1 MLSLKIKLKKKKIK
15 KKNEYLIPWEVS
27 ILFNLKKKLI
37 RKLEVKIISVK
48 VKKKVWSKTKKKKAK
63 RLTVFIRFLCV

>member
-1 MLSLKIKLKKKKIK
+1 MVKEITII
-15 KKNEYLIPWEVS
+15 NEYLIPWEVS

-48 VKKKVWSKTKKKKAK
+48 EEKNVKQNKGKKTS
-63 RLTVFIRFLCV
+63 